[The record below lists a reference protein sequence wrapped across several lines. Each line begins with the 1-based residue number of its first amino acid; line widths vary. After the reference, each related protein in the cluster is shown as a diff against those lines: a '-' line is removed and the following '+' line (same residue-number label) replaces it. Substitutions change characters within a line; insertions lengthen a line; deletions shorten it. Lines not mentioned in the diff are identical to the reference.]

1 MESLIVTLP
10 WHLHPATSEHPC
22 LNSAMKQRLA
32 LLESLPGNVLEGNFS
47 AQQIAVGLS
56 SMGMDAL
63 RVWKE
68 FSATRM
74 DSSGG
79 TVRASQCLS
88 HTCDRLTWSDQGTS
102 VPTWGKFSFG
112 DLQRNHFGVSGAL
125 LPFYKA
131 MHTSVLAWKP
141 ERDQL
146 FGDVHNEGFESFWNK
161 MFWLRMRSNVLSFQK

>member
-22 LNSAMKQRLA
+22 LNSAMKQCLA

-112 DLQRNHFGVSGAL
+112 DLQRNHFGVSCTL

-131 MHTSVLAWKP
+131 MHQFWRGNQNVISSLEMCTMKGLNPCEIKC
-141 ERDQL
+141 
-146 FGDVHNEGFESFWNK
+146 FGFGCVQMFCLSKNK
-161 MFWLRMRSNVLSFQK
+161 